1 MNFNKVISPLRV
13 IDFIRD
19 KPQIGLKLIRYL
31 SYLEPRVN
39 CKTMKISLLIEEL
52 NKWTPFNNAEDYDN
66 IGLLCGQSSSDV
78 SGVLVALDSTEEV
91 VEEAIEHNCNTI
103 IAFHPI
109 IFKGLKQ
116 LNGETYVERAVL
128 KAIKNNINIIALH
141 TALDNVTHGVSGR
154 MLQELNAEPL
164 HILDAKSE
172 SHGLGMVG
180 QLKNSYSE
188 EQFLTLLKERFHLH
202 TLRHS
207 NFLSKPIERIAVL
220 GGSGAYA
227 IALAKKHKVD
237 AYISADF
244 KYHDFFAAD
253 NELLLIDIGHFESE
267 QFTKNLIVEFLT
279 EKFTNFVVILSQT
292 KTNPVNYF

>member
-1 MNFNKVISPLRV
+1 
-13 IDFIRD
+13 
-19 KPQIGLKLIRYL
+19 
-31 SYLEPRVN
+31 
-39 CKTMKISLLIEEL
+39 MKISLLLEEL
-52 NKWTPFNNAEDYDN
+52 NQWAPFKNAEDYDN
-66 IGLLCGQSSSDV
+66 IGLLTGQLKTAV

-91 VEEAIEHNCNTI
+91 VQEAIDKNCNTI

-109 IFKGLKQ
+109 VFKGLKQ
-116 LNGETYVERAVL
+116 LNGKTYVE
-128 KAIKNNINIIALH
+128 KAIVKAIQNNINIIALH
-141 TALDNVTHGVSGR
+141 TALDNVAHGVSGR

-172 SHGLGMVG
+172 NHGLGMVG
-180 QLKNSYSE
+180 QLQTPHSE
-188 EQFLTLLKERFHLH
+188 EDFFQLLKNTFHLK

-207 NFLSKPIERIAVL
+207 KLLAKPVEKIAVL
-220 GGSGAYA
+220 GGSGSFA
-227 IALAKKHKVD
+227 IELAKKCQVD

-253 NELLLIDIGHFESE
+253 DELLLVDIGHYESE

>member
-1 MNFNKVISPLRV
+1 
-13 IDFIRD
+13 
-19 KPQIGLKLIRYL
+19 
-31 SYLEPRVN
+31 
-39 CKTMKISLLIEEL
+39 MKISLLIEEL
-52 NKWTPFNNAEDYDN
+52 NKWAPFNNAEDYDN
-66 IGLLCGQSSSDV
+66 IGLLCGQSSSYV
-78 SGVLVALDSTEEV
+78 SGGVLVALDSTEEV
-91 VEEAIEHNCNTI
+91 VEEAIEHKCNTI

-253 NELLLIDIGHFESE
+253 NELLLIDIGHYESE

>member
-1 MNFNKVISPLRV
+1 
-13 IDFIRD
+13 
-19 KPQIGLKLIRYL
+19 
-31 SYLEPRVN
+31 
-39 CKTMKISLLIEEL
+39 MKISLLIEEL
-52 NKWTPFNNAEDYDN
+52 NHWAPFNNAEDYDN

-78 SGVLVALDSTEEV
+78 LGVLVALDSTEEV
-91 VEEAIEHNCNTI
+91 VEEAIEHKCNTI

-141 TALDNVTHGVSGR
+141 TALDNVAHGVSGR
-154 MLQELNAEPL
+154 MLQELNAQPL

-180 QLKNSYSE
+180 QLKTSYS
-188 EQFLTLLKERFHLH
+188 
-202 TLRHS
+202 LRHS
-207 NFLSKPIERIAVL
+207 KFLSKPIERIAVL

-253 NELLLIDIGHFESE
+253 NELLLIDIGHYESE

-292 KTNPVNYF
+292 RTNPVNYF